1 MTIIKIET
9 NCVDEERAILFVKQF
24 CLENFWE
31 FKLYVNDK
39 LIKEVKEK

>member
-1 MTIIKIET
+1 MEIKILTENT
-9 NCVDEERAILFVKQF
+9 DEERIILFVKQF

-39 LIKEVKEK
+39 LVLYKEEKK